1 MASARTARTVQ
12 DPLRRNSRGGAPLLV
27 LACAIAAAAALPALP
42 ASAKPH
48 EPDVMRKIPVTPAD
62 SITISKRSDL
72 QFGRLVMLGG
82 NGGSVTVRAEGL
94 PIYSNFVSIGAS
106 PSPAVFEIHGPANR
120 SIEIQLT
127 FPVSGSYGRTGT
139 AKLDGLSVSADY
151 MTGFHQD
158 GSMVRL
164 KLDSSGMNQIVV
176 GGKLTLTGPYS
187 GHTDIL
193 FPLTASFV
201 Q

>member
-1 MASARTARTVQ
+1 MARGRKDKAVQ
-12 DPLRRNSRGGAPLLV
+12 SPLRRKGGARAPLLI
-27 LACAIAAAAALPALP
+27 LACAFAAAAAVPALP
-42 ASAKPH
+42 AWGKPDG
-48 EPDVMRKIPVTPAD
+48 PLVQRKIPIKPAD

-82 NGGSVTVRAEGL
+82 NGGSVTVRADGL
-94 PIYSNFVSIGAS
+94 PIYTNFVSIGAS
-106 PSPAVFEIHGPANR
+106 PNPAVFEIHGPANR

-127 FPVSGSYGRTGT
+127 FPVGGSYGQTGT
-139 AKLDGLSVSADY
+139 AKLDGLSVTADY
-151 MTGFHQD
+151 MTGFRQD

-164 KLDSSGMNQIVV
+164 KLDSSGTNQIVV